1 MEPPEDQHSMRVAAG
16 FCLPSQEY
24 KTPPQ
29 LSFKLKEAG
38 DVPKSTETWRDDHL
52 PIDILLIAVGSCE
65 FLSCF
70 SLLDKPFKSYKKE
83 IGYVYFGGMGDAS
96 DLQKLKIALMTCA
109 TGAASPGGS
118 LTAVLNA
125 VRVLRP
131 KAVFLVGTCLSLGV
145 EKVRMGDV
153 VISSKLTAEGL
164 RTPVSPLLCRL
175 IQDAPYGWVAP
186 LENPDELKVTV
197 HCNGDILSQTHRE
210 NCRCDDICEQYPG
223 AVAIEREG
231 IGLYAGAYDANI
243 EWVIVKGV
251 ASYFHQSQP
260 STSDWMSFAS
270 TMAASVV
277 EKILN
282 DPRVFLEWPH
292 YNQDMLFSKEE
303 KGKVPA
309 GIKGTVKQAQGAAV
323 WSLVRNPSQGITG
336 GVQIQCT
343 FQKLN
348 GLEVGIGVGAV
359 LRRYISVKDFVE
371 AFKDKVLPA
380 AFTLDIISE
389 GSVYFTV
396 RAETGLALKEL
407 YKRYCTYRLQRDLQE
422 LLVTD
427 DITQLADG
435 EVKVRVY
442 IDKREFREVVDD
454 LTNVD
459 QEEPEPQPRQ
469 ATSSVDPLLPRDATD
484 INTPGHARKATVW
497 SFARAVC
504 QRMRGGVPIYCDFQN
519 LIGLVVRVGIGVILY
534 EYSIVGDFVEAFK
547 DNVLPAA
554 LRLVRMSEGSV
565 CFMVQAETSVALK
578 ELYERYSTDR
588 LQRDLQKF
596 LVTDEI
602 RQLADGEVKLSVYID
617 EKEFKE
623 ALDDLRNV
631 DEGEEVS
638 DLREHHESHSLDD
651 EISDLKEKR
660 PPQESHILVE
670 EVSDLREHQESHS
683 LDDKIS
689 DLKEKRPPQESHTLV
704 GSSDK
709 DQTLLKE
716 RKTYSDQHKADE
728 ISDLKEKRPHQES
741 HTSIANPERF
751 VQYIK
756 RNYKSAVLCPFPW
769 CEDELQFKLADIFT
783 RLQIVSK
790 TRERSKL
797 TGNVNM
803 TDVFRPH
810 AECENPRVVLVE
822 GNPAMGKTTYCRKL
836 AHDWSLS
843 RIPSDSCF
851 PKVEM
856 LLLLKCRDINEEIAN
871 IQDAIDDQ
879 LLPVD
884 VERSEKENFFS
895 FIRNYQSRIL
905 LVLDGLDEVKNE
917 DLLLPLIQ
925 GKVLSD
931 IYLLL
936 TARPEMGAKVRRYC
950 DSLLQIV
957 GYSEDDVISYIEQY
971 FRNHSDPSLAKK
983 LKDELAVNHELK
995 ELTSSPMNTAL
1006 LCLLCEE
1013 TNGIFPT
1020 KQTEL
1025 YERLVSCAIRR
1036 YFAKRGVDLG
1046 EDDPSERCRE
1056 QVNQLG
1062 KMAFEALLKNR
1073 LYFSEEEMRSENV
1086 LQLCFVTR
1094 EPSRSKIKPSECY
1107 AFTHKTFQEYF
1118 AALYLANQVLT
1129 DSKGSEALLLNLSPM
1144 DNWQVWKF
1152 LFLLVAKK
1160 DGERAVF
1167 LVSCLGAVVSRHV
1180 IPEPKND
1187 ITEMSRFKTPLEI
1200 FSFSDDFD
1208 VRSELSATYLII
1220 VHNVLDVIHE
1230 LEDFHGV
1237 LNDCQRKMTV
1247 KLADCIP
1254 ADEFELHSPTPRQ
1267 LLFFLEYLRGSCT
1280 MRKLQLFEDGESSS
1294 QSLNIKALARAL
1306 HTNCVLTHLY
1316 LYFSLHGDEIAV
1328 VLSDFL
1334 ESNTTLTH
1342 LFLSLGDLIDPSG
1355 WSALARALTKNSTLK
1370 CLRLEFNSIMDSEA
1384 LAFADALETNTT
1396 LTQLGLCVYSSSDL
1410 GIEAICKALQS
1421 NHVITHLSLS
1431 GSTIG
1436 DSGAEGL
1443 AGELQ
1448 SPATQLSYVNLAHC
1462 EITSLGAE
1470 ALAGALKTNRSLTYL
1485 SLEDSDISC
1494 SATAL
1499 AEAIRLNRTL
1509 THLNLSENDISDLGT
1524 EVICKA
1530 LQSNHVMTHLILH
1543 GNTIGNSGAVALAE
1557 ALKSPAT
1564 QLSYL
1569 DLQRCHITTFGVE
1582 ILAGALQTNRSLT
1595 HLNLAGLSISSSA
1608 TALAEALQ
1616 LNRTLTHLDL
1626 RHNQI
1631 SDTEAIQLAQT
1642 LLDKN
1647 NTLAH
1652 LGLFDNNINA
1662 EGKAKLELV
1671 SEKRCFIRF

>member
-1 MEPPEDQHSMRVAAG
+1 MATLQYNV
-16 FCLPSQEY
+16 FV
-24 KTPPQ
+24 
-29 LSFKLKEAG
+29 FFF
-38 DVPKSTETWRDDHL
+38 
-52 PIDILLIAVGSCE
+52 
-65 FLSCF
+65 FL
-70 SLLDKPFKSYKKE
+70 
-83 IGYVYFGGMGDAS
+83 
-96 DLQKLKIALMTCA
+96 
-109 TGAASPGGS
+109 
-118 LTAVLNA
+118 
-125 VRVLRP
+125 
-131 KAVFLVGTCLSLGV
+131 
-145 EKVRMGDV
+145 
-153 VISSKLTAEGL
+153 
-164 RTPVSPLLCRL
+164 
-175 IQDAPYGWVAP
+175 
-186 LENPDELKVTV
+186 
-197 HCNGDILSQTHRE
+197 
-210 NCRCDDICEQYPG
+210 
-223 AVAIEREG
+223 
-231 IGLYAGAYDANI
+231 
-243 EWVIVKGV
+243 
-251 ASYFHQSQP
+251 
-260 STSDWMSFAS
+260 
-270 TMAASVV
+270 
-277 EKILN
+277 
-282 DPRVFLEWPH
+282 
-292 YNQDMLFSKEE
+292 
-303 KGKVPA
+303 
-309 GIKGTVKQAQGAAV
+309 
-323 WSLVRNPSQGITG
+323 
-336 GVQIQCT
+336 
-343 FQKLN
+343 
-348 GLEVGIGVGAV
+348 
-359 LRRYISVKDFVE
+359 
-371 AFKDKVLPA
+371 
-380 AFTLDIISE
+380 
-389 GSVYFTV
+389 
-396 RAETGLALKEL
+396 
-407 YKRYCTYRLQRDLQE
+407 
-422 LLVTD
+422 
-427 DITQLADG
+427 
-435 EVKVRVY
+435 
-442 IDKREFREVVDD
+442 
-454 LTNVD
+454 
-459 QEEPEPQPRQ
+459 
-469 ATSSVDPLLPRDATD
+469 
-484 INTPGHARKATVW
+484 
-497 SFARAVC
+497 
-504 QRMRGGVPIYCDFQN
+504 
-519 LIGLVVRVGIGVILY
+519 
-534 EYSIVGDFVEAFK
+534 
-547 DNVLPAA
+547 
-554 LRLVRMSEGSV
+554 
-565 CFMVQAETSVALK
+565 
-578 ELYERYSTDR
+578 
-588 LQRDLQKF
+588 
-596 LVTDEI
+596 
-602 RQLADGEVKLSVYID
+602 
-617 EKEFKE
+617 
-623 ALDDLRNV
+623 
-631 DEGEEVS
+631 
-638 DLREHHESHSLDD
+638 
-651 EISDLKEKR
+651 
-660 PPQESHILVE
+660 
-670 EVSDLREHQESHS
+670 
-683 LDDKIS
+683 
-689 DLKEKRPPQESHTLV
+689 
-704 GSSDK
+704 
-709 DQTLLKE
+709 
-716 RKTYSDQHKADE
+716 
-728 ISDLKEKRPHQES
+728 
-741 HTSIANPERF
+741 ANPERF
-751 VQYIK
+751 VPYIR

-769 CEDELQFKLADIFT
+769 CEDELQFNLADIFT
-783 RLQIVSK
+783 RLRIVSK
-790 TRERSKL
+790 IRERSKL
-797 TGNVNM
+797 KDNVNM

-822 GNPAMGKTTYCRKL
+822 GNPAMGKTAYCQKL

-843 RIPSDSCF
+843 RIPSDSWF

-856 LLLLKCRDINEEIAN
+856 LLLLKCRDINEGIAN
-871 IQDAIDDQ
+871 IYDAIDDQ

-925 GKVLSD
+925 GKELSD

-936 TARPEMGAKVRRYC
+936 TARPGMGATVRRYC
-950 DSLLQIV
+950 NSLFQIV
-957 GYSEDDVISYIEQY
+957 GYSEGDAISYIDKY

-983 LKDELAVNHELK
+983 LKDELAVKHELK

-1013 TNGIFPT
+1013 TDGNFPT

-1025 YERLVSCAIRR
+1025 YECLVSCAIRR
-1036 YFAKRGVDLG
+1036 YYAKMGVVVG
-1046 EDDPSERCRE
+1046 KDDPSERCRE
-1056 QVNQLG
+1056 QLNQLG
-1062 KMAFEALLKNR
+1062 LMAFEALLKNR

-1152 LFLLVAKK
+1152 LFLLVAEK

-1167 LVSCLGAVVSRHV
+1167 LVSCLGTVVSRHV

-1220 VHNVLDVIHE
+1220 LHNVLDIIHE
-1230 LEDFHGV
+1230 WEDFHGV
-1237 LNDCQRKMTV
+1237 LNDCQGKMAV

-1254 ADEFELHSPTPRQ
+1254 VDGFELDSPTPCQ

-1280 MRKLQLFEDGESSS
+1280 MRRLQLFVDGESSS

-1328 VLSDFL
+1328 VLSDLL

-1342 LFLSLGDLIDPSG
+1342 LHLSLKGPIDPSG

-1370 CLRLEFNSIMDSEA
+1370 CLSLEFNSIMDSEA

-1396 LTQLGLCVYSSSDL
+1396 LTQLGLCVYSSSGL

-1421 NHVITHLSLS
+1421 NHVITDLSLS

-1436 DSGAEGL
+1436 DSGAEVL

-1448 SPATQLSYVNLAHC
+1448 SPATQLSNVNLAHC

-1524 EVICKA
+1524 EMICKA

-1626 RHNQI
+1626 SHNQI

-1671 SEKRCFIRF
+1671 SEKRCFIRFSVQF

>member
-1 MEPPEDQHSMRVAAG
+1 MR
-16 FCLPSQEY
+16 
-24 KTPPQ
+24 
-29 LSFKLKEAG
+29 
-38 DVPKSTETWRDDHL
+38 
-52 PIDILLIAVGSCE
+52 
-65 FLSCF
+65 
-70 SLLDKPFKSYKKE
+70 
-83 IGYVYFGGMGDAS
+83 
-96 DLQKLKIALMTCA
+96 
-109 TGAASPGGS
+109 
-118 LTAVLNA
+118 
-125 VRVLRP
+125 
-131 KAVFLVGTCLSLGV
+131 
-145 EKVRMGDV
+145 
-153 VISSKLTAEGL
+153 
-164 RTPVSPLLCRL
+164 
-175 IQDAPYGWVAP
+175 
-186 LENPDELKVTV
+186 
-197 HCNGDILSQTHRE
+197 
-210 NCRCDDICEQYPG
+210 
-223 AVAIEREG
+223 
-231 IGLYAGAYDANI
+231 
-243 EWVIVKGV
+243 
-251 ASYFHQSQP
+251 
-260 STSDWMSFAS
+260 
-270 TMAASVV
+270 
-277 EKILN
+277 
-282 DPRVFLEWPH
+282 
-292 YNQDMLFSKEE
+292 
-303 KGKVPA
+303 
-309 GIKGTVKQAQGAAV
+309 
-323 WSLVRNPSQGITG
+323 
-336 GVQIQCT
+336 
-343 FQKLN
+343 
-348 GLEVGIGVGAV
+348 
-359 LRRYISVKDFVE
+359 
-371 AFKDKVLPA
+371 
-380 AFTLDIISE
+380 IISKSFE
-389 GSVYFTV
+389 VSA
-396 RAETGLALKEL
+396 RK
-407 YKRYCTYRLQRDLQE
+407 
-422 LLVTD
+422 
-427 DITQLADG
+427 ITQS
-435 EVKVRVY
+435 
-442 IDKREFREVVDD
+442 I
-454 LTNVD
+454 
-459 QEEPEPQPRQ
+459 
-469 ATSSVDPLLPRDATD
+469 S
-484 INTPGHARKATVW
+484 I
-497 SFARAVC
+497 SF
-504 QRMRGGVPIYCDFQN
+504 
-519 LIGLVVRVGIGVILY
+519 
-534 EYSIVGDFVEAFK
+534 
-547 DNVLPAA
+547 
-554 LRLVRMSEGSV
+554 
-565 CFMVQAETSVALK
+565 
-578 ELYERYSTDR
+578 
-588 LQRDLQKF
+588 
-596 LVTDEI
+596 
-602 RQLADGEVKLSVYID
+602 
-617 EKEFKE
+617 
-623 ALDDLRNV
+623 
-631 DEGEEVS
+631 
-638 DLREHHESHSLDD
+638 
-651 EISDLKEKR
+651 
-660 PPQESHILVE
+660 
-670 EVSDLREHQESHS
+670 
-683 LDDKIS
+683 
-689 DLKEKRPPQESHTLV
+689 
-704 GSSDK
+704 SDK

-716 RKTYSDQHKADE
+716 RLKKKRKTYSDQHKAV
-728 ISDLKEKRPHQES
+728 
-741 HTSIANPERF
+741 NPERF

-769 CEDELQFKLADIFT
+769 CEHELQFKLADIFT

-790 TRERSKL
+790 TRERSEL
-797 TGNVNM
+797 TDKYINM

-843 RIPSDSCF
+843 RIPSDSWF

-936 TARPEMGAKVRRYC
+936 TARPEMRAKVQRYC
-950 DSLLQIV
+950 DNLLQII
-957 GYSEDDVISYIEQY
+957 GYSEGDAISYIEQY

-983 LKDELAVNHELK
+983 LKDELAVNGKLK

-1013 TNGIFPT
+1013 TDGIFPT

-1025 YERLVSCAIRR
+1025 YECLVSCAIRR
-1036 YFAKRGVDLG
+1036 YFARMGVDLG

-1062 KMAFEALLKNR
+1062 KMALESLLEDR
-1073 LYFSEEEMRSENV
+1073 LYFSKAEMRSKNF

-1094 EPSRSKIKPSECY
+1094 EPSKSKIKPSECY

-1129 DSKGSEALLLNLSPM
+1129 DSKGSEVLLLNLSPM

-1160 DGERAVF
+1160 DGERTVF
-1167 LVSCLGAVVSRHV
+1167 LVSCLGTVVSRHV

-1200 FSFSDDFD
+1200 FSFIDDFD
-1208 VRSELSATYLII
+1208 VRSELSGTYLII
-1220 VHNVLDVIHE
+1220 LHNVLDVIHE
-1230 LEDFHGV
+1230 WEDFHGV
-1237 LNDCQRKMTV
+1237 LNDCQRKMAV

-1254 ADEFELHSPTPRQ
+1254 VDQFRLFPRTPRE

-1280 MRKLQLFEDGESSS
+1280 LRKLQLTLYGESSS
-1294 QSLNIKALARAL
+1294 QSLNIKALARAF
-1306 HTNCVLTHLY
+1306 HTNCVLTHLS

-1342 LFLSLGDLIDPSG
+1342 LILSLGGLIDPSG

-1370 CLRLEFNSIMDSEA
+1370 CFRLFDSIMDSEA
-1384 LAFADALETNTT
+1384 LAFADALETNTS
-1396 LTQLGLCVYSSSDL
+1396 LTQLGLYGSSISDL

-1421 NHVITHLSLS
+1421 NHVITHLSLL

-1436 DSGAEGL
+1436 DSGAEVL

-1470 ALAGALKTNRSLTYL
+1470 ALAGALQTNRSLTYL
-1485 SLEDSDISC
+1485 SLVDSDISC

-1499 AEAIRLNRTL
+1499 AEALRLNRTL
-1509 THLNLSENDISDLGT
+1509 THLNLSWNDIGDLGT
-1524 EVICKA
+1524 EVIFEA

-1569 DLQRCHITTFGVE
+1569 DLHGCHITTFGVE

-1595 HLNLAGLSISSSA
+1595 HLNLASLSISSSA

-1616 LNRTLTHLDL
+1616 LNRTLTDLDLRNNQISDTEVIQLPQTLLDKNNTLAYLNLHDNNIGAEEEASSSISCSVTALAEALQLNRTLTHLDL
-1626 RHNQI
+1626 RYNQI

-1652 LGLFDNNINA
+1652 LDLFENNIGA

-1671 SEKRCFIRF
+1671 DKERCFILF

>member
-1 MEPPEDQHSMRVAAG
+1 M
-16 FCLPSQEY
+16 LPHIYLELCGY
-24 KTPPQ
+24 
-29 LSFKLKEAG
+29 F
-38 DVPKSTETWRDDHL
+38 
-52 PIDILLIAVGSCE
+52 AVQRFRLFF
-65 FLSCF
+65 FL
-70 SLLDKPFKSYKKE
+70 
-83 IGYVYFGGMGDAS
+83 
-96 DLQKLKIALMTCA
+96 
-109 TGAASPGGS
+109 
-118 LTAVLNA
+118 
-125 VRVLRP
+125 
-131 KAVFLVGTCLSLGV
+131 
-145 EKVRMGDV
+145 
-153 VISSKLTAEGL
+153 
-164 RTPVSPLLCRL
+164 
-175 IQDAPYGWVAP
+175 
-186 LENPDELKVTV
+186 
-197 HCNGDILSQTHRE
+197 
-210 NCRCDDICEQYPG
+210 
-223 AVAIEREG
+223 
-231 IGLYAGAYDANI
+231 
-243 EWVIVKGV
+243 
-251 ASYFHQSQP
+251 
-260 STSDWMSFAS
+260 
-270 TMAASVV
+270 
-277 EKILN
+277 
-282 DPRVFLEWPH
+282 
-292 YNQDMLFSKEE
+292 
-303 KGKVPA
+303 
-309 GIKGTVKQAQGAAV
+309 
-323 WSLVRNPSQGITG
+323 
-336 GVQIQCT
+336 
-343 FQKLN
+343 
-348 GLEVGIGVGAV
+348 
-359 LRRYISVKDFVE
+359 
-371 AFKDKVLPA
+371 
-380 AFTLDIISE
+380 
-389 GSVYFTV
+389 
-396 RAETGLALKEL
+396 
-407 YKRYCTYRLQRDLQE
+407 
-422 LLVTD
+422 
-427 DITQLADG
+427 
-435 EVKVRVY
+435 
-442 IDKREFREVVDD
+442 
-454 LTNVD
+454 
-459 QEEPEPQPRQ
+459 
-469 ATSSVDPLLPRDATD
+469 
-484 INTPGHARKATVW
+484 
-497 SFARAVC
+497 
-504 QRMRGGVPIYCDFQN
+504 
-519 LIGLVVRVGIGVILY
+519 
-534 EYSIVGDFVEAFK
+534 
-547 DNVLPAA
+547 
-554 LRLVRMSEGSV
+554 
-565 CFMVQAETSVALK
+565 
-578 ELYERYSTDR
+578 
-588 LQRDLQKF
+588 
-596 LVTDEI
+596 
-602 RQLADGEVKLSVYID
+602 
-617 EKEFKE
+617 
-623 ALDDLRNV
+623 
-631 DEGEEVS
+631 
-638 DLREHHESHSLDD
+638 
-651 EISDLKEKR
+651 
-660 PPQESHILVE
+660 
-670 EVSDLREHQESHS
+670 
-683 LDDKIS
+683 
-689 DLKEKRPPQESHTLV
+689 
-704 GSSDK
+704 
-709 DQTLLKE
+709 
-716 RKTYSDQHKADE
+716 
-728 ISDLKEKRPHQES
+728 
-741 HTSIANPERF
+741 ANPERF
-751 VQYIK
+751 VQYIR

-843 RIPSDSCF
+843 RIPSDSWF
-851 PKVEM
+851 PKVDI
-856 LLLLKCRDINEEIAN
+856 LLLLKCRDMNVGIAN
-871 IQDAIDDQ
+871 IQEAIDDQ
-879 LLPVD
+879 LLPED

-895 FIRNYQSRIL
+895 FIRNYQARIL
-905 LVLDGLDEVKNE
+905 LVLDGLDELKNK

-936 TARPEMGAKVRRYC
+936 TARPEMGARVRRYC
-950 DSLLQIV
+950 DSLLQID
-957 GYSEDDVISYIEQY
+957 GYSEGDATSYIDKY
-971 FRNHSDPSLAKK
+971 FRNHSNPNLPKK
-983 LKDELAVNHELK
+983 LKDELAVNVQLK
-995 ELTSSPMNTAL
+995 ALTSSPMNTAL
-1006 LCLLCEE
+1006 LCLVCEE
-1013 TNGIFPT
+1013 KNGTFPT

-1025 YERLVSCAIRR
+1025 YECLVSCAIRR
-1036 YFAKRGVDLG
+1036 YYAKMGVVVG
-1046 EDDPSERCRE
+1046 KDDPSERCRE
-1056 QVNQLG
+1056 QLNQLG
-1062 KMAFEALLKNR
+1062 QMAFEALLKNR

-1152 LFLLVAKK
+1152 LFLLLVAKK
-1160 DGERAVF
+1160 DGERTVF
-1167 LVSCLGAVVSRHV
+1167 LVSCLGTVVSRHV

-1187 ITEMSRFKTPLEI
+1187 ITEMSWFKTPLEI
-1200 FSFSDDFD
+1200 FSFGDDFD
-1208 VRSELSATYLII
+1208 VRSELSATHLII
-1220 VHNVLDVIHE
+1220 VHNVLDVIDE
-1230 LEDFHGV
+1230 WEDFHGV
-1237 LNDCQRKMTV
+1237 LNDCQRKMAV

-1254 ADEFELHSPTPRQ
+1254 VDDFELHSPTPRQ

-1280 MRKLQLFEDGESSS
+1280 MRRLQLFVDDESSS

-1436 DSGAEGL
+1436 DSGAEVL

-1509 THLNLSENDISDLGT
+1509 THLNLSGNDISDLGT

-1530 LQSNHVMTHLILH
+1530 LQSNHVMTHLILD

-1595 HLNLAGLSISSSA
+1595 HLNLASSRISSSA

-1626 RHNQI
+1626 SDNQI

-1647 NTLAH
+1647 NTLAY
-1652 LGLFDNNINA
+1652 LDLLSNNIGA

-1671 SEKRCFIRF
+1671 DEERCVIRF